1 MALETNEST
10 EHNDGG
16 QAKKERRK
24 RRWGNAAPDASASVS
39 GAPAAGAVP
48 AAAAAA
54 PLDPKAKV
62 LAMQESIRARLAAAK
77 AKQAGGAAPPLAS
90 VAASASVPATV
101 SSTPATGGTSLK
113 RPAETSTAT
122 ESSSTQ
128 TSSKRAKVYELDMSV
143 TGPAVPSSNK
153 PVRKINPYLAH
164 LEVAVPPKKKDK
176 DAESVAAS
184 ADAIED
190 ENVDERLVRA
200 SKPRPRHKTMSFVEP
215 GTYQELAEK
224 KRDMAKAAAA
234 SGFVSGRKTGHTIH
248 SNTMAAVVY
257 GPGQGSTDANADVDD
272 GTLAP
277 RADAHP
283 DTTMP
288 LALEWWDA
296 ELLPIKLKKQVAAA
310 ESQKLS
316 KQTKAA
322 LQNLGGTAV
331 ASTTIDN
338 DDDNTNTDGNGDEND
353 KKETTALEQQQQQKS
368 VLSSLQAKCL
378 EQASLSYS
386 KTAALVQHIVPVK
399 PPNANSAP
407 AKQAVLH
414 LTKKELKRQRKL
426 RRGEK
431 QRELQDLQAAGL
443 IPAPEPRLTLSNFIR
458 VLGDQAF
465 LDPSQ
470 MEHKVAEQMQARQRA
485 HLEKNQANK
494 LTKEQ
499 RAAKR
504 VKKLTEDTSQGVTV
518 AIFFVRDMS
527 HPYHRT
533 KVDLNAQQNFLT
545 GGVLECQDP
554 ALSCVIIEGGP
565 KAIKRY
571 TRLMTVRMKWKGP
584 DDAND
589 SYEEEQVEEEGDLD
603 DDDTKEAPPKFN
615 PDNKCELVWQGM
627 GVKRLFKGFVFQ
639 SCESSDQARKVLKQK
654 GVGHYWDQVLQHA
667 SGRGDSLQ
675 LKLTS
680 TDNQDDDGNAFAQ
693 DDDEDEDIVMQD
705 S

>member
-1 MALETNEST
+1 MALET
-10 EHNDGG
+10 EHNNGDDGH
-16 QAKKERRK
+16 AKKDRRK
-24 RRWGNAAPDASASVS
+24 RRWGNAAPDAEPVA
-39 GAPAAGAVP
+39 GAPAVS
-48 AAAAAA
+48 AATSAA
-54 PLDPKAKV
+54 PMDPKAKV

-77 AKQAGGAAPPLAS
+77 AKQAGVGTVAAPAQLPPTAAS
-90 VAASASVPATV
+90 ASASVPAANDG
-101 SSTPATGGTSLK
+101 STSFKK
-113 RPAETSTAT
+113 RPAETSAASLAADTT
-122 ESSSTQ
+122 T
-128 TSSKRAKVYELDMSV
+128 SKRAKVYELDMTV
-143 TGPAVPSSNK
+143 TGPIAPASNK

-164 LEVAVPPKKKDK
+164 LEVAAKPKAKDS
-176 DAESVAAS
+176 DSSAAA
-184 ADAIED
+184 ADIASIDDDD
-190 ENVDERLVRA
+190 ENVDDRLVRT
-200 SKPRPRHKTMSFVEP
+200 SKPRQRHKTMSFVEP
-215 GTYQELAEK
+215 GTYQELAER

-248 SNTMAAVVY
+248 SHTMGASDTTMAAVY
-257 GPGQGSTDANADVDD
+257 GGQGAMTTTTSTDDVDDD

-288 LALEWWDA
+288 LALEWWDV
-296 ELLPIKLKKQVAAA
+296 ELLPLKLKKQVAAA

-316 KQTKAA
+316 KQTQAA
-322 LQNLGGTAV
+322 LHNLG
-331 ASTTIDN
+331 TTVDN
-338 DDDNTNTDGNGDEND
+338 DAGGNVNGNEND
-353 KKETTALEQQQQQKS
+353 KKESAALNSKENEQQQ
-368 VLSSLQAKCL
+368 LQAKCL

-399 PPNANSAP
+399 PPNANTAP

-426 RRGEK
+426 RRGAK

-465 LDPSQ
+465 LDPSH
-470 MEHKVAEQMQARQRA
+470 MEQKVAEQMQARQRA
-485 HLEKNQANK
+485 HLETNLSNK

-504 VKKLTEDTSQGVTV
+504 AKKLEEDVSQGVTV
-518 AIFFVRDMS
+518 AIFYVKDMS

-571 TRLMTVRMKWKGP
+571 TRLMTVRMKWAGP
-584 DDAND
+584 DGASDG
-589 SYEEEQVEEEGDLD
+589 YEEEQVEEEGDQDD

-654 GVGHYWDQVLQHA
+654 GVAHYWDQVLQHA
-667 SGRGDSLQ
+667 SGRSDNLQ

-680 TDNQDDDGNAFAQ
+680 TDNQDDDDNAFAQ

-705 S
+705 F

>member
-1 MALETNEST
+1 
-10 EHNDGG
+10 
-16 QAKKERRK
+16 
-24 RRWGNAAPDASASVS
+24 
-39 GAPAAGAVP
+39 
-48 AAAAAA
+48 
-54 PLDPKAKV
+54 
-62 LAMQESIRARLAAAK
+62 
-77 AKQAGGAAPPLAS
+77 
-90 VAASASVPATV
+90 
-101 SSTPATGGTSLK
+101 
-113 RPAETSTAT
+113 
-122 ESSSTQ
+122 
-128 TSSKRAKVYELDMSV
+128 V
-143 TGPAVPSSNK
+143 TGPTVVPSSK
-153 PVRKINPYLAH
+153 PAKVRKINPYLAH
-164 LEVAVPPKKKDK
+164 LEPKAKPKTTPKTNKDTESSASTSATGAAVAV
-176 DAESVAAS
+176 
-184 ADAIED
+184 D
-190 ENVDERLVRA
+190 EIDIDDDDINVDDRLVRT

-215 GTYQELAEK
+215 GTYQELAER
-224 KRDMAKAAAA
+224 KRSMAAQAAV

-248 SNTMAAVVY
+248 SHTMGQY
-257 GPGQGSTDANADVDD
+257 GAGGPTTSKDDVDRDGDADDD

-283 DTTMP
+283 DITMP
-288 LALEWWDA
+288 LAMEWWDM
-296 ELLPIKLKKQVAAA
+296 ELLPLKLKKQVAAA
-310 ESQKLS
+310 ESKKLS
-316 KQTKAA
+316 KQTQAA
-322 LQNLGGTAV
+322 LHNLGAATV
-331 ASTTIDN
+331 VHN
-338 DDDNTNTDGNGDEND
+338 DDAGGKDGDAEND
-353 KKETTALEQQQQQKS
+353 KKETTALNSKENEQQQ
-368 VLSSLQAKCL
+368 LQAKCL
-378 EQASLSYS
+378 VQASLSYS

-399 PPNANSAP
+399 PPNANTAP

-470 MEHKVAEQMQARQRA
+470 MEQKVAEQMQARQRA
-485 HLEKNQANK
+485 HLEKNLTNK

-504 VKKLTEDTSQGVTV
+504 AKKLEEDVSQGVTV
-518 AIFFVRDMS
+518 AIFYVKDMS

-554 ALSCVIIEGGP
+554 ALACVIIEGGP

-571 TRLMTVRMKWKGP
+571 TRLMTVRMKWTGP
-584 DDAND
+584 DDTNGG
-589 SYEEEQVEEEGDLD
+589 YEEEQAEEEGDQD

-667 SGRGDSLQ
+667 SGRGDNLQ

-680 TDNQDDDGNAFAQ
+680 TDNQDDEGNAFAQ
-693 DDDEDEDIVMQD
+693 DDDEDEDIIMQD
-705 S
+705 F

>member
-1 MALETNEST
+1 MALET
-10 EHNDGG
+10 EHNGAG
-16 QAKKERRK
+16 EAKKEKRK
-24 RRWGNAAPDASASVS
+24 RRWGNAAPDAE
-39 GAPAAGAVP
+39 P
-48 AAAAAA
+48 AAAAAAAVPSAAVPSAAATPAA

-77 AKQAGGAAPPLAS
+77 AKQAGVGVVGTQPAAS
-90 VAASASVPATV
+90 VVASTSVAVPATAAAAA
-101 SSTPATGGTSLK
+101 SWKK
-113 RPAETSTAT
+113 RPAETSTASLAAET
-122 ESSSTQ
+122 T
-128 TSSKRAKVYELDMSV
+128 SKRAKVYELDMTV
-143 TGPAVPSSNK
+143 TGPIAPASNK

-164 LEVAVPPKKKDK
+164 LEVAPPKPKPKAKDNDK
-176 DAESVAAS
+176 ELSAKGAA
-184 ADAIED
+184 ADIAAMND
-190 ENVDERLVRA
+190 DDQNVDDRLVRT

-215 GTYQELAEK
+215 GSYQELAER

-248 SNTMAAVVY
+248 SHTMGTDDMTAYQATT
-257 GPGQGSTDANADVDD
+257 STDDVDD
-272 GTLAP
+272 GALAP

-288 LALEWWDA
+288 LALEWWDV
-296 ELLPIKLKKQVAAA
+296 ELLPLKLKKQVAAA
-310 ESQKLS
+310 ESKKLS
-316 KQTKAA
+316 KQTQAA
-322 LQNLGGTAV
+322 LHNLGGSSTA
-331 ASTTIDN
+331 ATTTVDN
-338 DDDNTNTDGNGDEND
+338 DTGDEND
-353 KKETTALEQQQQQKS
+353 KKEATALESKENEQQQ
-368 VLSSLQAKCL
+368 LQAKCL

-399 PPNANSAP
+399 PPNANTAP
-407 AKQAVLH
+407 AKQAILH

-470 MEHKVAEQMQARQRA
+470 MEQKVAEQMQARQRA
-485 HLEKNQANK
+485 HLETNLSNK

-504 VKKLTEDTSQGVTV
+504 AKKLEEDVSQGVTM
-518 AIFFVRDMS
+518 AIFYVKDMS

-565 KAIKRY
+565 KAVKRY
-571 TRLMTVRMKWKGP
+571 TRLMTVRMKWQGP
-584 DDAND
+584 DDQND
-589 SYEEEQVEEEGDLD
+589 GYEEEQVEEEGDLD

-667 SGRGDSLQ
+667 SGRGDNLQ

-680 TDNQDDDGNAFAQ
+680 TDNQDDGDNAFAQ